1 MGVVGGQIIAMVT
14 LPRIVFLENE
24 RESTMIK
31 YMIQM
36 RLMSDV
42 KDTYIRRGH
51 GGIDDILR
59 AQSIEIEV

>member
-1 MGVVGGQIIAMVT
+1 MVPV
-14 LPRIVFLENE
+14 PRIIFLENE

-42 KDTYIRRGH
+42 KDTYIPRGH

-59 AQSIEIEV
+59 VQSMEIEV